1 MACASCAVS
10 SGVANNSRRRSVVLS
25 PSPELAS
32 KRRSQPA
39 ECSSDGPGWDYAY
52 PRLRLAMRGGA
63 PRP

>member
-10 SGVANNSRRRSVVLS
+10 SGVANNYRRRSAVS

-39 ECSSDGPGWDYAY
+39 VLADRDGITRTLDCDWPC
-52 PRLRLAMRGGA
+52 GGA
-63 PRP
+63 PRQ